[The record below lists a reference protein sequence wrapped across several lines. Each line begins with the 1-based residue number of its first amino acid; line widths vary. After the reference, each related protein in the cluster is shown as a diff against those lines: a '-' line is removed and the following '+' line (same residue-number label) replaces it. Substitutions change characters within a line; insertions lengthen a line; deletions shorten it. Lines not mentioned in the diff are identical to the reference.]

1 MNDLYISKSLLS
13 LCFTWLSNIWHS
25 WSPHCPGSI
34 FCPWLPGDHDGHLRI
49 TLVVPSVS
57 YAGFSSPQEQN
68 DQRLSIPATFLFS
81 ALGDLT
87 QSNGLR
93 DNQWILNIYLYS
105 HLHKNVTCSKLSFW
119 NLSSLS
125 HSWNSNYIFI
135 FAKVKNLVCLDSLL
149 RSPNPIC

>member
-1 MNDLYISKSLLS
+1 MNDLYISEANGHFSVFVLPDLAKSD
-13 LCFTWLSNIWHS
+13 TVDHS
-25 WSPHCPGSI
+25 TVLEASSALG
-34 FCPWLPGDHDGHLRI
+34 FQETTMATY

-93 DNQWILNIYLYS
+93 DNQ
-105 HLHKNVTCSKLSFW
+105 
-119 NLSSLS
+119 
-125 HSWNSNYIFI
+125 
-135 FAKVKNLVCLDSLL
+135 
-149 RSPNPIC
+149 